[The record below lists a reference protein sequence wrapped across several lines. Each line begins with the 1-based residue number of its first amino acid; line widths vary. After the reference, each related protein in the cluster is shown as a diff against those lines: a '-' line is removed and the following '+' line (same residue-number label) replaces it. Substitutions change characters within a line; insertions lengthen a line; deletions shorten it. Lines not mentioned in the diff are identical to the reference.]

1 MCVGVRARLCA
12 HVCSCLCTP
21 LCAEVRTTQGVGLPP
36 CLRQGLLLLTAAE
49 HGQAACEL
57 LGVLSPVLS
66 HFLSQSTGVTDIQ
79 LSLALMCVLGIQ
91 TQVLTFGWPV
101 LYPQNHPR
109 PPSPSLNALFFFF
122 GFTLSSQFQ
131 KRLEVFTKLFF
142 VVITD
147 SQKGKKKII

>member
-1 MCVGVRARLCA
+1 M
-12 HVCSCLCTP
+12 HMCSCLCTP

-36 CLRQGLLLLTAAE
+36 CLRRGLLLLTAAE
-49 HGQAACEL
+49 HGEAACEL

-101 LYPQNHPR
+101 LYPQNHPPA

-122 GFTLSSQFQ
+122 FWLYTQLSIS
-131 KRLEVFTKLFF
+131 KET
-142 VVITD
+142 
-147 SQKGKKKII
+147 